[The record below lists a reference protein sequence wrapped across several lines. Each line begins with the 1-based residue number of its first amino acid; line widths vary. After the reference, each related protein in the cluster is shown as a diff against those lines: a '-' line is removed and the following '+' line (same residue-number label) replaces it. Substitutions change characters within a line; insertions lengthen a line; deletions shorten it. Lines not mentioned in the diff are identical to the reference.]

1 MEPTPEL
8 EELKSKLQELENVGA
23 LSHASALY
31 ELGEAAMESQDV
43 GARDIL
49 ISGARSCGDWIN
61 EVIPIEKR
69 GDAQYAE
76 LFNLASL
83 VDFKLKMAGG
93 MRSRALAIIAAD
105 DTCEIALRR
114 MASFIHLRRT
124 GDKAAAEAML
134 AVKPSSGYHDV
145 APLWLVSEV
154 STYSHSEFKRRR
166 IRGALLEVQIRKE
179 QKERVGRKGRLVVK
193 EKEEASTQG

>member
-1 MEPTPEL
+1 MKRAGPEIYSS
-8 EELKSKLQELENVGA
+8 LKS
-23 LSHASALY
+23 
-31 ELGEAAMESQDV
+31 
-43 GARDIL
+43 
-49 ISGARSCGDWIN
+49 SGARSCRDWIN
-61 EVIPIEKR
+61 QVIPIEKR
-69 GDAQYAE
+69 GDAQYSE

-93 MRSRALAIIAAD
+93 MHSRALAIIAAD

-145 APLWLVSEV
+145 APLWLVSEA
-154 STYSHSEFKRRR
+154 STYSHSEFKRRQR
-166 IRGALLEVQIRKE
+166 AKDQGHTFGGAN
-179 QKERVGRKGRLVVK
+179 QKGAKGASGKKGKSGGKGKGGKRPA
-193 EKEEASTQG
+193 EASTQG